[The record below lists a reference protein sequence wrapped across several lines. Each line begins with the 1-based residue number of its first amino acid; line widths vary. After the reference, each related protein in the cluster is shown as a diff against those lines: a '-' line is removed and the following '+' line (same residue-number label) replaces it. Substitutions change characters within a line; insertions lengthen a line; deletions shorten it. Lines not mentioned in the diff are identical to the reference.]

1 MRLRTLLAATL
12 VAGLIAACSTEDF
25 LAKPTEENDTVSAT
39 LGALKSTP
47 VTVPSGYATRPGSV
61 FEGSGPVRLDLS
73 SDVEFVYD
81 IDPVLGPAFYPAEA
95 IGLLTHASTNPGL
108 QRMAVPFD
116 SLLKARSNGYTLDQ
130 PLAVD
135 SGDVFLVRSKVRC
148 SIGVPVYSKL
158 EVTGIDTT
166 AHTVTFRIMV
176 NRNCGY
182 RDLDYGLPKN

>member
-1 MRLRTLLAATL
+1 MRFRTLLAAAAA
-12 VAGLIAACSTEDF
+12 AGLIAACGTDNF
-25 LAKPTEENDTVSAT
+25 LADPTEQNDTVSVT
-39 LGALKSTP
+39 LGALRSTP
-47 VTVPSGYATRPGSV
+47 VDVASGYATRPS
-61 FEGSGPVRLDLS
+61 GSGPVRLDLS

-81 IDPVLGPAFYPAEA
+81 IDSVLGPAFYPAEA

-135 SGDVFLVRSKVRC
+135 SGDVFLVRSRVRC
-148 SIGVPVYSKL
+148 SIGVPIYSKL
-158 EVTGIDTT
+158 AVTGIDTA
-166 AHTVTFRIMV
+166 AHTVTFLIMT
-176 NRNCGY
+176 NSNCGY